1 MIMTKKATEF
11 TMKIV
16 CLALSAVMCF
26 ECTAPAYAQAKKRG
40 GGARISGDMKIISFG
55 DGWRKIDNK
64 LNQMVAPAD
73 NTRVV
78 RPDPALARPP
88 YFDNPAWK
96 QANNISHELLFG
108 RNFASDGKEDR
119 GGVSEAAP
127 SDYEQFLAEYTKTV
141 NSQAAA
147 IKKENETFKKQ
158 TLLKINMEAEKY
170 ALSGEYPQEDISAWK
185 ESETAN
191 LNSWFENAQREV
203 ESLRKA
209 ELAKSKTAFAQ
220 YQAEVAAAIDAED
233 REIFKNVQS
242 KVRALFGIYKKNP
255 RPEIGYIL
263 LDTVPLFIPMNYN
276 GEDLLNDEEKNVM
289 RSLALNQLHKP
300 ISLQTQNINAYISA
314 MTVIANLSRPGD
326 GGGAAIKEAVYSCEE
341 NPLFFS
347 HILITAVS
355 ALLAS
360 KDYTTIG
367 DILRYFTNK
376 EKAVE
381 TPDLLSIAAWVENI
395 QMMNGKYLNGASSIA
410 QYQLEDGTIAN
421 AFTDIAL
428 MLAEDGGQEA
438 LNLLKT
444 YGVDQCAM
452 TLDFNFKDTFSPR
465 CGGIKPFVAGALI
478 GGKAGAEN
486 YRGPLREIRAGE
498 QEFTSGGSVMTV
510 TAEQAARNKAAISSN
525 IKRFKDNAAA
535 SGLSAN
541 AYIALNLINEG
552 LGDITVKQESF
563 IDSALLKQYRNEIKN
578 NMLGKYAV
586 VDDARRAAKESS
598 LNFYK
603 YAKIGGNVLDIGIL
617 VWCAWDL
624 AKLGKG
630 VYSLGRGAYSA
641 FKLSRIGAPAQR
653 MAYIT
658 RHLPHL
664 RKYASAG
671 SSMTKFMTRVKNG
684 MEPIVLSQRALYT
697 SAPLPKIAGAGL
709 EGTTVAKT
717 LATATFDAAKG
728 GYTINAVEAYR
739 ASAGN
744 PGRVTDIL
752 NTRKALDAAAASAQE
767 NYAARG
773 FLDKYRSYRG
783 YLSASTKEAFATA
796 GIDSYSLGAGID
808 FANTMRLPRG
818 FKPASLPGGATGGVE
833 YLARPLGTSATP
845 GSLEL
850 YHRSSVGAPAEPL
863 PVNITIESK
872 IPTIKSNDVTNVLL
886 TGQDEIRL
894 SMASERKL
902 IDPSYFKIGI
912 DDASFMDLA
921 RMSRE
926 GSTPLNIKFMGEPA
940 GFWGRTSNWF
950 SNTFRGK
957 KGLFPGT
964 GSVLVEEGGFLRPTS
979 IKLSTPKRFDGMQM
993 VVRENNTLSL
1003 LGRNSAGVMTDF
1015 SVPYTLAL
1023 PKGQLNNFVKYAS
1036 QGSFN
1041 NPFNLS
1047 LTGAKNKLNT
1057 LFAVQF
1063 LSLSAAST
1071 SLVGPLRQNYPD
1083 ISNTDVALISIVL
1096 PYASSFLSPFWAPFV
1111 KRYGSAN
1118 MVKASLGLAG
1128 ASLTIPMLSGFN
1140 GFGDVNA
1147 MNPNKPSITPLLISG
1162 TLIGL
1167 SSSITRA
1174 SFNPLM
1180 DKMGGGVGLL
1190 KGMAFKNLSSFAM
1203 LAPTLGASLWDMAS
1217 PRYYTDEAGNY
1228 LLNDKGDKILHSHT
1242 DFSLYNPF
1250 LLAITAGV
1258 FYKFQTARM
1267 PTHIGK
1273 VEGYTMSSFAKGLGG
1288 SGAFANGFNRVYRP
1302 VAGTLAETWNATKV
1316 LGHKAVW
1323 PVALAST
1330 AALGVES
1337 SLLYNYSQAESNKYT
1352 GHYIENAAVKPVVAT
1367 LALTIPPFLT
1377 RLKSKPILKLFGGD
1391 GNPETYKRLIGA
1403 SLISAGAGTAL
1414 LATED
1419 NMATFIPGMALVGIG
1434 FSNTTNGLL
1443 KIGEYNLKAAKATQ
1457 SMITGYK
1464 VAYPGVHIGMAIFPK
1479 LYSGAADAQLQ
1490 SDPNLSK
1497 NEALQNNIWIPA
1509 LTLGGSALFYAKGA
1523 NLLHFNRSFKVP
1535 AGLAGLTRFTVGTP
1549 SAMFDNW
1556 RSNGL
1561 FSPAY
1566 GGAPG
1571 LTPSANLMK
1580 TQNLADVLTEEPEPA
1595 ASKEE

>member
-1 MIMTKKATEF
+1 
-11 TMKIV
+11 MKIV
-16 CLALSAVMCF
+16 SLLISAVILF

-40 GGARISGDMKIISFG
+40 GGARIANDRLVINFG
-55 DGWRKIDNK
+55 DGWRKFDNK
-64 LNQMVAPAD
+64 LNQNIAPAD

-78 RPDPALARPP
+78 RPDPALMRSP
-88 YFDNPAWK
+88 YFDNPDWQEAK
-96 QANNISHELLFG
+96 KTSNELLFG
-108 RNFASDGKEDR
+108 SQLSSGKNEDP
-119 GGVSEAAP
+119 GGVSEAVP
-127 SDYEQFLAEYTKTV
+127 SDYEQFLSKYTEAV

-147 IKKENETFKKQ
+147 IKKENEAFKKQ

-170 ALSGEYPQEDISAWK
+170 ALSGEYSQEDITAWK
-185 ESETAN
+185 DSETAN
-191 LNSWFENAQREV
+191 LNSWFENAQHEAER
-203 ESLRKA
+203 LRKA
-209 ELAKSKTAFAQ
+209 ELAKAKTAFAQ
-220 YQAEVAAAIDAED
+220 YQAEAAAAIDAED

-242 KVRALFGIYKKNP
+242 KVRALFSIYKKSP

-263 LDTVPLFIPMNYN
+263 LDTVPLFIPMNYG
-276 GEDLLNDEEKNVM
+276 GEDLLNDEEKNVIL
-289 RSLALNQLHKP
+289 SLALNQLRKP
-300 ISLQTQNINAYISA
+300 VSLKTQSINAYISA
-314 MTVIANLSRPGD
+314 MTVIANLSTPGD
-326 GGGAAIKEAVYSCEE
+326 GGGAAVKEAVYSAEE

-360 KDYTTIG
+360 KDYITIG
-367 DILRYFTNK
+367 EILRYFTNK
-376 EKAVE
+376 ESVME

-410 QYQLEDGTIAN
+410 QYQLEDGTVAN

-428 MLAEDGGQEA
+428 MLAEEGSRES

-452 TLDFNFKDTFSPR
+452 TLDFNFKDTYSPR

-478 GGKAGAEN
+478 SGKAGAEN

-498 QEFTSGGSVMTV
+498 QQFTSSGSVITV
-510 TAEQAARNKAAISSN
+510 SAEQAARNSAAISSN

-535 SGLSAN
+535 SGLSSN
-541 AYIALNLINEG
+541 AYIAVNLINEG

-563 IDSALLKQYRNEIKN
+563 IDAALLKQYRNEIKN

-586 VDDARRAAKESS
+586 VDDARRASKESS

-630 VYSLGRGAYSA
+630 AYSLGRGAYSA

-664 RKYASAG
+664 KKYASAG

-728 GYTINAVEAYR
+728 GYVINTAEAYR

-752 NTRKALDAAAASAQE
+752 NTRRALDAAAASAQE

-783 YLSASTKEAFATA
+783 YLSASTKEAFAA
-796 GIDSYSLGAGID
+796 SGIDSYSLGAGID
-808 FANTMRLPRG
+808 FANTMSFSRG
-818 FKPASLPGGATGGVE
+818 YKPVSLQGGATGGVE

-845 GSLEL
+845 GYLEL

-872 IPTIKSNDVTNVLL
+872 IPTIKSSEVTNVLL

-912 DDASFMDLA
+912 DEVSFMNLA

-926 GSTPLNIKFMGEPA
+926 GSTPLNIKFMGEPS
-940 GFWGRTSNWF
+940 GLWGRTSNWF
-950 SNTFRGK
+950 SNSFLGK

-979 IKLSTPKRFDGMQM
+979 IKLSTPKGFDGMQM

-1288 SGAFANGFNRVYRP
+1288 SGAFASGFNRVYRP

-1352 GHYIENAAVKPVVAT
+1352 GHYIENAAVKPVIAT
-1367 LALTIPPFLT
+1367 LALTIPPFFT

-1479 LYSGAADAQLQ
+1479 LYSGAADAELQ
-1490 SDPNLSK
+1490 SDPSLSK

-1523 NLLHFNRSFKVP
+1523 NLLNFNHSLRIP
-1535 AGLAGLTRFTVGTP
+1535 TGLAGITRFTLGTP
-1549 SAMFDNW
+1549 SAMFNDW

-1561 FSPAY
+1561 FSPTY

-1571 LTPSANLMK
+1571 LTPSSSLME
-1580 TQNLADVLTEEPEPA
+1580 TQDLDNILKEEPDPA
-1595 ASKEE
+1595 ASEEE

>member
-1 MIMTKKATEF
+1 M
-11 TMKIV
+11 V
-16 CLALSAVMCF
+16 LSAVMCF

-40 GGARISGDMKIISFG
+40 GGSRISNDRLIVGFG
-55 DGWRKIDNK
+55 DGWRKLDNK
-64 LNQMVAPAD
+64 LNQNIAPAD

-78 RPDPALARPP
+78 RPDPSFLRPP
-88 YFDNPAWK
+88 YFDDPAWQEASK
-96 QANNISHELLFG
+96 ISRELLFG
-108 RNFASDGKEDR
+108 RNSASDGKANQGD
-119 GGVSEAAP
+119 VSESLP
-127 SDYEQFLAEYTKTV
+127 SDYEQFLSEYTKTV

-158 TLLKINMEAEKY
+158 ALLKINMEAEKY
-170 ALSGEYPQEDISAWK
+170 ALSGEYSAEDISAWK
-185 ESETAN
+185 DSETAN
-191 LNSWFENAQREV
+191 LNSWFENAQLEAER
-203 ESLRKA
+203 LRKT
-209 ELAKSKTAFAQ
+209 ELSKSKTAFAQ
-220 YQAEVAAAIDAED
+220 YQAEVAAAVDAED

-255 RPEIGYIL
+255 KPEIGYIL

-276 GEDLLNDEEKNVM
+276 GEDLLNAEEKNVIF
-289 RSLALNQLHKP
+289 SLALNQLHKP

-341 NPLFFS
+341 NPLFFP

-360 KDYTTIG
+360 KDYVTVG

-376 EKAVE
+376 EKAIE
-381 TPDLLSIAAWVENI
+381 SPDLLSIASWVENI
-395 QMMNGKYLNGASSIA
+395 QMMNGRYLNGASSIA
-410 QYQLEDGTIAN
+410 QYELEDGTIAN

-428 MLAEDGGQEA
+428 MLAEEGSQDA

-478 GGKAGAEN
+478 GGKAGADS
-486 YRGPLREIRAGE
+486 YKGPLPEIRAGE
-498 QEFTSGGSVMTV
+498 QQFTSSGRIVVITE
-510 TAEQAARNKAAISSN
+510 EQASRNRASKASN
-525 IKRFKDNAAA
+525 IKRFKDNALAA
-535 SGLSAN
+535 GLSPN
-541 AYIALNLINEG
+541 AYIAVNLINEG

-563 IDSALLKQYRNEIKN
+563 IDSALLKQYRNEIKD

-586 VDDARRAAKESS
+586 VDDARRASKESS

-664 RKYASAG
+664 KKYASAG

-783 YLSASTKEAFATA
+783 YLSASTKEAFTAA

-808 FANTMRLPRG
+808 FANTMSFSRR
-818 FKPASLPGGATGGVE
+818 FKPASIQGGATGGVE

-845 GSLEL
+845 GALEL

-872 IPTIKSNDVTNVLL
+872 IPTIKSNDITNVLL

-894 SMASERKL
+894 SMASEKKL

-912 DDASFMDLA
+912 DNVSFMDLA

-926 GSTPLNIKFMGEPA
+926 GSTPLNIKFMGEPT

-964 GSVLVEEGGFLRPTS
+964 GSVWVEEGGFLRPTS

-993 VVRENNTLSL
+993 VVGENNTLSL
-1003 LGRNSAGVMTDF
+1003 LARNPSGGMKYF
-1015 SVPYTLAL
+1015 STPYSLAL
-1023 PKGQLNNFVKYAS
+1023 PKGQLNNFVKYAA

-1041 NPFNLS
+1041 NPLNLS

-1203 LAPTLGASLWDMAS
+1203 LAPTLGASLWDMAA

-1258 FYKFQTARM
+1258 FYKFQAAHM

-1273 VEGYTMSSFAKGLGG
+1273 VDGYTMSSFAKGLKG
-1288 SGAFANGFNRVYRP
+1288 SGAFANGFNKVYRP

-1323 PVALAST
+1323 PIALSAT

-1377 RLKSKPILKLFGGD
+1377 RFKSKPILKMFGGD

-1479 LYSGAADAQLQ
+1479 LFTGAADAQLKT
-1490 SDPNLSK
+1490 DPSITK
-1497 NEALQNNIWIPA
+1497 NEALQDNIWIPA
-1509 LTLGGSALFYAKGA
+1509 LTLGGSGLFFAKGA
-1523 NLLHFNRSFKVP
+1523 NLLHFNRSFRIP
-1535 AGLAGLTRFTVGTP
+1535 TGLAGLTRFTVGTP

-1566 GGAPG
+1566 GGVPG
-1571 LTPSANLMK
+1571 LTPSMNLMK
-1580 TQNLADVLTEEPEPA
+1580 TQNLDNVLTEEPDPA
-1595 ASKEE
+1595 ASEEE

>member
-1 MIMTKKATEF
+1 MNGKTTRFAVKLISLT
-11 TMKIV
+11 
-16 CLALSAVMCF
+16 LSAVMIFQCS
-26 ECTAPAYAQAKKRG
+26 APAYAQAKKRRDG
-40 GGARISGDMKIISFG
+40 TRISGDMKIISFG
-55 DGWRKIDNK
+55 DGWRKFDNK

-78 RPDPALARPP
+78 RPDPTVMRPP
-88 YFDNPAWK
+88 YFDDPFWK
-96 QANNISHELLFG
+96 EANKISQELLFG
-108 RNFASDGKEDR
+108 LKSQNEAS
-119 GGVSEAAP
+119 SAAEAP
-127 SDYEQFLAEYTKTV
+127 GPIDYEQFYAMYAQSV
-141 NSQAAA
+141 NSQTEAN
-147 IKKENETFKKQ
+147 KKENEKFKKQ
-158 TLLKINMEAEKY
+158 ALLQMNMKAEQY
-170 ALSGEYPQEDISAWK
+170 ALSGEYSEADIAAWK
-185 ESETAN
+185 EAETEN
-191 LNSWFENAQREV
+191 INTWLNNAQKEMERI
-203 ESLRKA
+203 RRA
-209 ELAKSKTAFAQ
+209 ELAKAREAFAK
-220 YQAEVAAAIDAED
+220 YQADVEAAANEEYG
-233 REIFKNVQS
+233 EIFKTVQS
-242 KVRALFGIYKKNP
+242 KVRALFSIYQKHQK
-255 RPEIGYIL
+255 PEIAAVL
-263 LDTVPLFIPMNYN
+263 LNTVPLFIPMSYN
-276 GEDLLNDEEKNVM
+276 GEDLLNAEEKRIM
-289 RSLALNQLHKP
+289 SSLAFNQLRKP
-300 ISLQTQNINAYISA
+300 VTLQTNNIAPYVSA
-314 MTVIANLSRPGD
+314 MTVVGYLSVRGD
-326 GGGAAIKEAVYSCEE
+326 GGGAAIKEAIYSAEE

-347 HILITAVS
+347 HLLITAVS

-360 KDYTTIG
+360 KDYVTIG

-376 EKAVE
+376 ESVLE
-381 TPDLLSIAAWVENI
+381 TPDLLSIASWVENI
-395 QMMNGKYLNGASSIA
+395 QLMNGRYLNGASSIA
-410 QYQLEDGTIAN
+410 QYQLEDGTVTN
-421 AFTDIAL
+421 AFTDVAL
-428 MLAEDGGQEA
+428 MLAEEGSQDA
-438 LNLLKT
+438 LALLKT
-444 YGVDQCAM
+444 YGVDKCAM
-452 TLDFNFKDTFSPR
+452 TLDFNFKDTYSPR

-478 GGKAGAEN
+478 SGKAGAEN
-486 YRGPLREIRAGE
+486 YSGPLREIRAGD
-498 QEFTSGGSVMTV
+498 QEFTSSGSVMTV
-510 TAEQAARNKAAISSN
+510 TADQASRNKAAIASN
-525 IKRFKDNAAA
+525 LKRFKDNAAA
-535 SGLSAN
+535 SGLSPN
-541 AYIALNLINEG
+541 AYIALHFINES
-552 LGDITVKQESF
+552 LGDITAKQESF
-563 IDSALLKQYRNEIKN
+563 IDVALLKQYRNEIKN
-578 NMLGKYAV
+578 NMLSKYAV
-586 VDDARRAAKESS
+586 VDDARLASKESS
-598 LNFYK
+598 NNFYK

-617 VWCAWDL
+617 IWCAWDL

-658 RHLPHL
+658 QHLPHL
-664 RKYASAG
+664 KTYSSAG
-671 SSMTKFMTRVKNG
+671 KSLTKFMTRVKNG
-684 MEPIVLSQRALYT
+684 MEPVVLSQRALYT

-709 EGTTVAKT
+709 ESTTLAKT

-728 GYTINAVEAYR
+728 GYVINAAEAYR

-744 PGRVTDIL
+744 PGRVTDIM
-752 NTRKALDAAAASAQE
+752 NARKALNAAAADAQE
-767 NYAARG
+767 SFASRS

-783 YLSASTKEAFATA
+783 YLATSTKEAFASA
-796 GIDSYSLGAGID
+796 GFDSYSLGAGID
-808 FANTMRLPRG
+808 FANTMRIPRG
-818 FKPASLPGGATGGVE
+818 FKPLAAQSEIGGGVQ
-833 YLARPLGTSATP
+833 YLARPLGTSAMP

-850 YHRSSVGAPAEPL
+850 YHRSAVGAAAEPL

-872 IPTIKSNDVTNVLL
+872 IPTINSKEVTNVLL

-894 SMASERKL
+894 SMASGSKL

-912 DDASFMDLA
+912 DNSSFINLA

-926 GSTPLNIKFMGEPA
+926 GSTPLNIKFLGEPT
-940 GFWGRTSNWF
+940 GFWGKTSSWF
-950 SNTFRGK
+950 TNTFKGK

-964 GSVLVEEGGFLRPTS
+964 GSVLVEEGGLLRPTS
-979 IKLSTPKRFDGMQM
+979 IKLSTPKNFDGMQM

-1003 LGRNSAGVMTDF
+1003 LARNPAGVMTDF
-1015 SVPYTLAL
+1015 STTYSLAL

-1036 QGSFN
+1036 QGNFN

-1228 LLNDKGDKILHSHT
+1228 LLNEKGDKILHSHT

-1288 SGAFANGFNRVYRP
+1288 SGAFANGFNKVYRP

-1323 PVALAST
+1323 PIALAST

-1367 LALTIPPFLT
+1367 LALTIPPFFT

-1419 NMATFIPGMALVGIG
+1419 NMAMFIPGMALVGIG

-1479 LYSGAADAQLQ
+1479 LFTGAADAQLKA
-1490 SDPNLSK
+1490 DPNITK
-1497 NEALQNNIWIPA
+1497 NEALQDNIWIPA
-1509 LTLGGSALFYAKGA
+1509 LTLGGSAFFFAKGS
-1523 NLLHFNRSFKVP
+1523 NLLNFNRSFRLP
-1535 AGLAGLTRFTVGTP
+1535 TGLAGLTRFTLGTP
-1549 SAMFDNW
+1549 SAMFNDW
-1556 RSNGL
+1556 KQNGL
-1561 FSPAY
+1561 FAPSYGAGGGFISPSQSVL
-1566 GGAPG
+1566 GSQDFNEV
-1571 LTPSANLMK
+1571 LKSDPSAE
-1580 TQNLADVLTEEPEPA
+1580 TGSEE
-1595 ASKEE
+1595 

>member
-1 MIMTKKATEF
+1 MTNKSTGFAV
-11 TMKIV
+11 KIV
-16 CLALSAVMCF
+16 SLLISAVMLF

-40 GGARISGDMKIISFG
+40 GGARISNDRLVINFG
-55 DGWRKIDNK
+55 DGWRKLDDK
-64 LNQMVAPAD
+64 LNRNVAPAD

-78 RPDPALARPP
+78 RPDPALMRPP
-88 YFDNPAWK
+88 YFDNPDWQEAK
-96 QANNISHELLFG
+96 KISNELLFG
-108 RNFASDGKEDR
+108 SQLSAGKNEDR
-119 GGVSEAAP
+119 EGAPEAVP
-127 SDYEQFLAEYTKTV
+127 SDYEQFLSQYTEAV
-141 NSQAAA
+141 NSQAAS
-147 IKKENETFKKQ
+147 IKKENETFKRQ

-185 ESETAN
+185 DSETAN
-191 LNSWFENAQREV
+191 LNSWFENAQSEAER
-203 ESLRKA
+203 LRKA
-209 ELAKSKTAFAQ
+209 ELAKAKTAFAQ
-220 YQAEVAAAIDAED
+220 YQAEAAAAIDAED

-242 KVRALFGIYKKNP
+242 KVRALFSIYKKSP

-276 GEDLLNDEEKNVM
+276 GEDLLNEEEKSVIF
-289 RSLALNQLHKP
+289 SLALNQLKKP
-300 ISLQTQNINAYISA
+300 VSLETQNINAYISA
-314 MTVIANLSRPGD
+314 MTVIANISTPGD
-326 GGGAAIKEAVYSCEE
+326 GGGAAVKEAVYSSEE

-360 KDYTTIG
+360 KDYISIG

-376 EKAVE
+376 EKVME

-410 QYQLEDGTIAN
+410 QYELEDGTVSN

-428 MLAEDGGQEA
+428 MLAEEGSRESLD
-438 LNLLKT
+438 LLKT

-478 GGKAGAEN
+478 SGKAGAEN

-498 QEFTSGGSVMTV
+498 QQFTSSGSVITV
-510 TAEQAARNKAAISSN
+510 SADQAARNSAAISSN

-541 AYIALNLINEG
+541 AYIAVNLINEG
-552 LGDITVKQESF
+552 LGDITVKQEAF
-563 IDSALLKQYRNEIKN
+563 IDSALLKRYRNEIKN

-586 VDDARRAAKESS
+586 VDDARRASKESS

-630 VYSLGRGAYSA
+630 AYSLGRGAYSA

-664 RKYASAG
+664 KKYASAG

-709 EGTTVAKT
+709 ESTTVAKT
-717 LATATFDAAKG
+717 LAAATFDAAKG
-728 GYTINAVEAYR
+728 GYAINAAEAYR

-767 NYAARG
+767 RYAARG

-783 YLSASTKEAFATA
+783 YLSSSTKEAFTA
-796 GIDSYSLGAGID
+796 AGLDSYSLGAGID
-808 FANTMRLPRG
+808 FANTMNFSRW
-818 FKPASLPGGATGGVE
+818 FKPASLQGGATGGVE
-833 YLARPLGTSATP
+833 YLARPLGTSASP
-845 GSLEL
+845 GYLEL

-872 IPTIKSNDVTNVLL
+872 IPTIQSNKVTNVLL

-926 GSTPLNIKFMGEPA
+926 GSTPLNIKFMGEPS
-940 GFWGRTSNWF
+940 GLWGRTSNWF
-950 SNTFRGK
+950 SNAFLGK

-1003 LGRNSAGVMTDF
+1003 LGRNSAGVMTDL

-1217 PRYYTDEAGNY
+1217 PRYYTDADGNY

-1288 SGAFANGFNRVYRP
+1288 RGAFASGFNSIYRP

-1419 NMATFIPGMALVGIG
+1419 NMTTFIPGMALVGIG

-1479 LYSGAADAQLQ
+1479 LYSGAADAELQ
-1490 SDPNLSK
+1490 SDPSLSK

-1523 NLLHFNRSFKVP
+1523 NLLNFNRSFRIP
-1535 AGLAGLTRFTVGTP
+1535 TGLAGITRFTLGTP
-1549 SAMFDNW
+1549 SAMFDDW

-1561 FSPAY
+1561 FSSAY

-1571 LTPSANLMK
+1571 LTPSASLME
-1580 TQNLADVLTEEPEPA
+1580 TQDWDNILKEDPAPSASEEE
-1595 ASKEE
+1595 